1 MTNRSIAAV
10 AALLALAACSN
21 KAKEDAAKM
30 DSAAPAAAP
39 AMAGPA
45 PMAPRDLIETAAAA
59 GTFSTLGKA
68 LTAAGLDETLKG
80 AGPYTI
86 LAPTDEAFA
95 RIPQKDLDALMA
107 NKEQLA
113 KVLKYHVINGNVSS
127 SQIAKMTEATTLEG
141 GKIAIKVVD
150 GKVMLNGQ
158 AAVTSPD
165 IAASNG
171 TIHVINTVL
180 MPPKK

>member
-1 MTNRSIAAV
+1 MTNRTIAA
-10 AALLALAACSN
+10 ATLLVLAACST
-21 KAKEDAAKM
+21 KAKEDAAKL

-45 PMAPRDLIETAAAA
+45 PMAPKDLIETAASA
-59 GTFSTLGKA
+59 GTFNTLGRA

-80 AGPYTI
+80 TGPYTI
-86 LAPTDEAFA
+86 LAPTDDAFA
-95 RIPQKDLDALMA
+95 KIPKKDLDALMA
-107 NKEQLA
+107 NKEMLA
-113 KVLKYHVINGNVSS
+113 KVLKYHVISGNVPS
-127 SQIAKMTEATTLEG
+127 SQVAGMSEATTLEG
-141 GKIAIKVVD
+141 QKIAIKLVD
-150 GKVMLNGQ
+150 GKVTLNGK
-158 AAVTSPD
+158 AEVTSPD

>member
-10 AALLALAACSN
+10 AALLSLAACSN

-45 PMAPRDLIETAAAA
+45 PMAPKDLIETAAAA

-95 RIPQKDLDALMA
+95 RIPQKDFDALMA

-113 KVLKYHVINGNVSS
+113 KVLKYHVISGNVSS

-150 GKVMLNGQ
+150 GKVMLNGN